1 MIVSVGTLKGA
12 VSGKLFHAPC
22 LGDLPVPEEDKDV
35 VVKAA

>member
-22 LGDLPVPEEDKDV
+22 LGDLRVAEEDKDAC
-35 VVKAA
+35 KAA